1 METNLK
7 YKFARLCTIVIVL
20 IVVPAALFCRNSNG
34 LRTTSKP
41 QKAYWVL
48 GGDANGAMYGG
59 LQIAENIQF
68 NKFEGTYNN

>member
-1 METNLK
+1 MHNGNRVNSSSGS
-7 YKFARLCTIVIVL
+7 A
-20 IVVPAALFCRNSNG
+20 FCRNSNG

-48 GGDANGAMYGG
+48 EGDANGAMYGG

-68 NKFEGTYNN
+68 NKFEGTYNNEESPAILKK

>member
-1 METNLK
+1 MHNGNRVNSSSGS
-7 YKFARLCTIVIVL
+7 A
-20 IVVPAALFCRNSNG
+20 FCRNSNG

-48 GGDANGAMYGG
+48 EGDANGAMYGG

-68 NKFEGTYNN
+68 N